1 MIKSRRTRNPE
12 HVARMGERRGV
23 LTVSVGKRERKEPF
37 ARHRHRWEDNI
48 KIDLCEVGMGHVL
61 E

>member
-1 MIKSRRTRNPE
+1 
-12 HVARMGERRGV
+12 MGERRGV
-23 LTVSVGKRERKEPF
+23 LTVLVGKRERKEPF

-48 KIDLCEVGMGHVL
+48 KMDLCEVGRGHGL